1 MTLHARCV
9 LRHDATPAVDRRLRD
24 RTPNA
29 SLLLLRPTV
38 NAHAVRPEPYA
49 AMSLLCRL
57 IQRGL
62 WSRLPSCRLFPGQQ
76 DVCRVALTVRAA
88 SSSSP
93 VSLTYDVFDGK
104 GESTPLVFLHGLFGS
119 KSNFHSIAKSLVQR
133 TGRKVLTVDARN
145 HGNSPHSPVLS
156 YEAMTEDLKHLLAQ
170 LHIERCVL
178 IGHSMGG
185 KTAMTT
191 ALTQPA
197 LVERLVVVDI
207 SPSQTSTFT
216 SFRHYI
222 QAMQEVKISSD
233 IPRSTARRM
242 AEDQLR
248 SLVENRSERQ
258 FLLTN
263 LVEQNGHYTWRV
275 NLEAISAHL
284 DHIMSFPSFDTTYEG
299 PTLFLGG
306 ASSAYISSEDYP
318 EIHRRFPRAD
328 IQYIPDASHWI
339 HADKP
344 LDFISSIIS
353 FLQS

>member
-1 MTLHARCV
+1 
-9 LRHDATPAVDRRLRD
+9 
-24 RTPNA
+24 
-29 SLLLLRPTV
+29 
-38 NAHAVRPEPYA
+38 
-49 AMSLLCRL
+49 MSALCRY
-57 IQRGL
+57 IHRGL
-62 WSRLPSCRLFPGQQ
+62 LSSRPLCRLFPGQQ
-76 DVCRVALTVRAA
+76 DVCGVAPMVRSAC
-88 SSSSP
+88 SSSQP

-145 HGNSPHSPVLS
+145 HGTSPHSPELT
-156 YEAMTEDLKHLLAQ
+156 YEAMANDLKHLLTK
-170 LHIERCVL
+170 LRIEKCVL

-191 ALTQPA
+191 ALTQSS

-207 SPSQTSTFT
+207 SPAQTTT
-216 SFRHYI
+216 RTNFRNYI
-222 QAMQEVKISSD
+222 QAMQDMKISSD

-248 SLVENRSERQ
+248 SLVKERSVRQ

-263 LVEQNGHYTWRV
+263 LVEQNGHYAWRV

-284 DHIMSFPSFDTTYEG
+284 DEIMSFPNFDNSYDG

-318 EIHRRFPRAD
+318 EIQRLFPYAD

>member
-1 MTLHARCV
+1 
-9 LRHDATPAVDRRLRD
+9 
-24 RTPNA
+24 
-29 SLLLLRPTV
+29 
-38 NAHAVRPEPYA
+38 
-49 AMSLLCRL
+49 MSALCRL

-62 WSRLPSCRLFPGQQ
+62 LSPRLSCHLSPGPQT
-76 DVCRVALTVRAA
+76 VCGVSPAVRAA

-145 HGNSPHSPVLS
+145 HGSSSHSPELT
-156 YEAMTEDLKHLLAQ
+156 YEAMADDLKHLLAQ
-170 LHIERCVL
+170 LRIEKCVL

-185 KTAMTT
+185 KTAMVT
-191 ALTQPA
+191 ALTQPS
-197 LVERLVVVDI
+197 LVESLVVVDI
-207 SPSQTSTFT
+207 SPSQTASRTNF
-216 SFRHYI
+216 HYYI
-222 QAMQEVKISSD
+222 QAMQEVKISSN
-233 IPRSTARRM
+233 IPRSTARRT

-248 SLVENRSERQ
+248 KLVKERSVRQ

-263 LVEQNGHYTWRV
+263 LVEQNGHYGWRV
-275 NLEAISAHL
+275 NLEAIAAHL
-284 DHIMSFPSFDTTYEG
+284 DNIMSFPSFDSTFEG

-306 ASSAYISSEDYP
+306 ASSAYISSDDYP
-318 EIHRRFPRAD
+318 EIQRLFPAAD

>member
-1 MTLHARCV
+1 
-9 LRHDATPAVDRRLRD
+9 
-24 RTPNA
+24 
-29 SLLLLRPTV
+29 
-38 NAHAVRPEPYA
+38 
-49 AMSLLCRL
+49 MSALCRL
-57 IQRGL
+57 IRRGVL
-62 WSRLPSCRLFPGQQ
+62 SGRPLCHSFPGQQ
-76 DVCRVALTVRAA
+76 HQRVGRAAATVRTV
-88 SSSSP
+88 SSASP
-93 VSLTYDVFDGK
+93 VNLTYDVFDGK
-104 GESTPLVFLHGLFGS
+104 GGSTPLVFLHGLFGS

-145 HGNSPHSPVLS
+145 HGNSPHSPAMS
-156 YEAMTEDLKHLLAQ
+156 YEMMSEDLKHLLTQ
-170 LHIERCVL
+170 LHIEKCVL

-191 ALTQPA
+191 ALMQPG
-197 LVERLVVVDI
+197 LVESLVVVDI
-207 SPSQTSTFT
+207 SPAQTTTRKTF
-216 SFRHYI
+216 RNYI
-222 QAMQEVKISSD
+222 QAMQEIKISSD

-248 SLVENRSERQ
+248 SLVKERSVRQ

-263 LVEQNGHYTWRV
+263 LVELNGHYAWRV
-275 NLEAISAHL
+275 NMEAIAAHL
-284 DHIMSFPSFDTTYEG
+284 DTIMSFPSFDTVYEG

-306 ASSAYISSEDYP
+306 ASSAYISSDDYP
-318 EIHRRFPRAD
+318 EIQRLFPYAD

>member
-1 MTLHARCV
+1 M
-9 LRHDATPAVDRRLRD
+9 PAHQL
-24 RTPNA
+24 
-29 SLLLLRPTV
+29 SLWPCGD
-38 NAHAVRPEPYA
+38 AHAVFLLPGNGAYA
-49 AMSLLCRL
+49 AMSALCRL
-57 IQRGL
+57 LQRGL
-62 WSRLPSCRLFPGQQ
+62 LSGRPLCRLFPGQQ
-76 DVCRVALTVRAA
+76 DVSWVAPAVRSA
-88 SSSSP
+88 SSSSLLSP
-93 VSLTYDVFDGK
+93 VNLTYDVFDGK

-145 HGNSPHSPVLS
+145 HGNSPHNPVLT
-156 YEAMTEDLKHLLAQ
+156 YEAMANDLNHLLAQ
-170 LHIERCVL
+170 LHIDKCIL

-207 SPSQTSTFT
+207 SPAQSSTRT
-216 SFRHYI
+216 NFRYYI
-222 QAMQEVKISSD
+222 QAMQEMKISTD

-248 SLVENRSERQ
+248 SLVKEHSVRQ

-263 LVEQNGHYTWRV
+263 LVEQNGHYAWRV

-284 DHIMSFPSFDTTYEG
+284 DDIMSFPNFDTGYDG

-306 ASSAYISSEDYP
+306 ASSAYISSDDYP
-318 EIHRRFPRAD
+318 EIQRLFPNAD

>member
-1 MTLHARCV
+1 
-9 LRHDATPAVDRRLRD
+9 
-24 RTPNA
+24 
-29 SLLLLRPTV
+29 
-38 NAHAVRPEPYA
+38 
-49 AMSLLCRL
+49 MSALCRM
-57 IQRGL
+57 IHRGVL
-62 WSRLPSCRLFPGQQ
+62 SGRWSCRLLAGQQ
-76 DVCRVALTVRAA
+76 DVCGVSATVRAA

-93 VSLTYDVFDGK
+93 VNLTYDVFDGK

-145 HGNSPHSPVLS
+145 HGNSPHSPVLT
-156 YEAMTEDLKHLLAQ
+156 YEAMSSDLKHLLSQ
-170 LHIERCVL
+170 LRIEKCIL

-191 ALTQPA
+191 ALMQPG

-207 SPSQTSTFT
+207 SPTQTTARGNFQY
-216 SFRHYI
+216 YI
-222 QAMQEVKISSD
+222 RAMQEVKVSSNL
-233 IPRSTARRM
+233 PRSTARRM

-248 SLVENRSERQ
+248 SLVKEHSVRQ

-263 LVEQNGHYTWRV
+263 LVEQNGHYAWRV
-275 NLEAISAHL
+275 NLDSISAHL
-284 DHIMSFPSFDTTYEG
+284 DSIMSFPSFDTVYEG

-306 ASSAYISSEDYP
+306 ANSAYISSDDYP
-318 EIHRRFPRAD
+318 EIQRLFPYAD

-344 LDFISSIIS
+344 LDFISSIIT
-353 FLQS
+353 FLHS

>member
-1 MTLHARCV
+1 
-9 LRHDATPAVDRRLRD
+9 
-24 RTPNA
+24 
-29 SLLLLRPTV
+29 
-38 NAHAVRPEPYA
+38 
-49 AMSLLCRL
+49 MSALCRV

-62 WSRLPSCRLFPGQQ
+62 LNCRPSCRFVSGQQ
-76 DVCRVALTVRAA
+76 DVCAASTAVRA
-88 SSSSP
+88 SSTSSP
-93 VSLTYDVFDGK
+93 VNLSYDVFDGK

-145 HGNSPHSPVLS
+145 HGNSTHNPVLT
-156 YEAMTEDLKHLLAQ
+156 YEAMTSDLKHLLTQ
-170 LHIERCVL
+170 LHIDKCVL

-185 KTAMTT
+185 KVAMST
-191 ALTQPA
+191 ALTQPS

-207 SPSQTSTFT
+207 SPAQTTT
-216 SFRHYI
+216 RTNFRYYI
-222 QAMQEVKISSD
+222 QAMQEVKVSSD
-233 IPRSTARRM
+233 LPRSTARRM

-248 SLVENRSERQ
+248 SCLIIYCVFSPQEHSVRQ

-263 LVEQNGHYTWRV
+263 LVEQNGQYAWRV
-275 NLEAISAHL
+275 NLDAISAHL
-284 DHIMSFPSFDTTYEG
+284 EDIMSFPSFNTTYDG

-318 EIHRRFPRAD
+318 EIQRLFPYAD

>member
-1 MTLHARCV
+1 MSV
-9 LRHDATPAVDRRLRD
+9 LCHI
-24 RTPNA
+24 
-29 SLLLLRPTV
+29 
-38 NAHAVRPEPYA
+38 
-49 AMSLLCRL
+49 

-62 WSRLPSCRLFPGQQ
+62 VNGRTCRLVTGQR
-76 DVCRVALTVRAA
+76 DLFGGSPLMARAA
-88 SSSSP
+88 ASTSQP
-93 VSLTYDVFDGK
+93 VNLSYDVFDGK
-104 GESTPLVFLHGLFGS
+104 GDSTPLVFLHGLFGS

-145 HGNSPHSPVLS
+145 HGISAHSPVLT
-156 YEAMTEDLKHLLAQ
+156 YEVMANDLKHLLAQ
-170 LHIERCVL
+170 LHIGKCVL

-185 KTAMTT
+185 KVAMTT
-191 ALTQPA
+191 ALSQPS

-207 SPSQTSTFT
+207 SPAQTTT
-216 SFRHYI
+216 RTNFRAYI
-222 QAMQEVKISSD
+222 QAMEEVKISSNL
-233 IPRSTARRM
+233 PRSTARRM

-248 SLVENRSERQ
+248 KLVKERSVRQ

-263 LVEQNGHYTWRV
+263 LVEQNGHYAWRV
-275 NLEAISAHL
+275 NLDAISAHL
-284 DHIMSFPSFDTTYEG
+284 DDIMSFPDFSNTYEG

-306 ASSAYISSEDYP
+306 ASSAYISSDDYP
-318 EIHRRFPRAD
+318 EIQRLFPYAD

>member
-1 MTLHARCV
+1 
-9 LRHDATPAVDRRLRD
+9 
-24 RTPNA
+24 
-29 SLLLLRPTV
+29 
-38 NAHAVRPEPYA
+38 
-49 AMSLLCRL
+49 MSALCRL

-62 WSRLPSCRLFPGQQ
+62 LGGRQSCRLSPGQQ
-76 DVCRVALTVRAA
+76 HVCGVAPTVRTA

-145 HGNSPHSPVLS
+145 HGNSPHSSVLT
-156 YEAMTEDLKHLLAQ
+156 YEAMAGDLKHLLAQ
-170 LHIERCVL
+170 LRIEKCVL

-191 ALTQPA
+191 ALSQPG

-207 SPSQTSTFT
+207 SPAQTTT
-216 SFRHYI
+216 RTNFRYYI
-222 QAMQEVKISSD
+222 QAMQEMKISSD

-248 SLVENRSERQ
+248 SLVKEHSVRQ

-284 DHIMSFPSFDTTYEG
+284 DDIMSFPSFNTRYEG

-306 ASSAYISSEDYP
+306 ASSAYISSDDYP
-318 EIHRRFPRAD
+318 EIQRLFPVAD

>member
-1 MTLHARCV
+1 
-9 LRHDATPAVDRRLRD
+9 
-24 RTPNA
+24 
-29 SLLLLRPTV
+29 
-38 NAHAVRPEPYA
+38 
-49 AMSLLCRL
+49 MSALCRL
-57 IQRGL
+57 VRGGL
-62 WSRLPSCRLFPGQQ
+62 LFGGGSCRFLPE
-76 DVCRVALTVRAA
+76 VRAL
-88 SSSSP
+88 SSVSP
-93 VSLTYDVFDGK
+93 VNLSYDVFDGK
-104 GESTPLVFLHGLFGS
+104 NDGPPLVFLHGLFGS

-145 HGNSPHSPVLS
+145 HGNSPHSPELT
-156 YEAMTEDLKHLLAQ
+156 YESMSADLKLLLSQ
-170 LHIERCVL
+170 LRIEKCVL

-185 KTAMTT
+185 KTAMTA
-191 ALTQPA
+191 ALTQPS

-207 SPSQTSTFT
+207 SPSQSSTRTNFK
-216 SFRHYI
+216 HYI
-222 QAMQEVKISSD
+222 QAMQDVKIASD

-248 SLVENRSERQ
+248 NWVKEHSVRQ

-263 LVEQNGHYTWRV
+263 LIEQNGHYAWRV
-275 NLEAISAHL
+275 NLDAISAHL
-284 DHIMSFPSFDTTYEG
+284 ETLMGFPSMDSAYEG

-318 EIHRRFPRAD
+318 EIQRLFPLAD

-353 FLQS
+353 FLQSE

>member
-1 MTLHARCV
+1 
-9 LRHDATPAVDRRLRD
+9 
-24 RTPNA
+24 
-29 SLLLLRPTV
+29 
-38 NAHAVRPEPYA
+38 
-49 AMSLLCRL
+49 MSALCRL
-57 IQRGL
+57 VRRGL
-62 WSRLPSCRLFPGQQ
+62 LCGRWSCRFLPE
-76 DVCRVALTVRAA
+76 VRAF
-88 SSSSP
+88 SSASP
-93 VSLTYDVFDGK
+93 VNLSYDVFDGK
-104 GESTPLVFLHGLFGS
+104 NDGTPLVFLHGLFGS

-145 HGNSPHSPVLS
+145 HGTSPHSPELT
-156 YEAMTEDLKHLLAQ
+156 YESMSADLKLLLSQ
-170 LHIERCVL
+170 LRIERCVL

-185 KTAMTT
+185 KTAMTA
-191 ALTQPA
+191 ALTQPS

-207 SPSQTSTFT
+207 SPSQSSTHT
-216 SFRHYI
+216 NFRYYI
-222 QAMQEVKISSD
+222 QAMQDVKISSD

-248 SLVENRSERQ
+248 NWVKEHSVRQ

-263 LVEQNGHYTWRV
+263 LIEQNGHYAWRV
-275 NLEAISAHL
+275 NLDAISAHL
-284 DHIMSFPSFDTTYEG
+284 ETLLGFPSFDSTYEG

-318 EIHRRFPRAD
+318 EIQRLFPLAD

-353 FLQS
+353 FLQSE

>member
-1 MTLHARCV
+1 
-9 LRHDATPAVDRRLRD
+9 
-24 RTPNA
+24 
-29 SLLLLRPTV
+29 
-38 NAHAVRPEPYA
+38 
-49 AMSLLCRL
+49 MSALCRL

-62 WSRLPSCRLFPGQQ
+62 LGGRQSCRLSPGQQ
-76 DVCRVALTVRAA
+76 HVCGVAPTVRTA

-145 HGNSPHSPVLS
+145 HGNSPHSSVLT
-156 YEAMTEDLKHLLAQ
+156 YEAMAGDLKHLLAQ
-170 LHIERCVL
+170 LRIEKCVL

-191 ALTQPA
+191 ALSQPG

-207 SPSQTSTFT
+207 SPAQTTT
-216 SFRHYI
+216 RTNFRYYI

-248 SLVENRSERQ
+248 SLVK

-263 LVEQNGHYTWRV
+263 LVEQNGHYAWRV

-284 DHIMSFPSFDTTYEG
+284 DDIMSFPSFNTRYEG

-306 ASSAYISSEDYP
+306 ASSAYISSDDYP
-318 EIHRRFPRAD
+318 EIQRLFPVAD